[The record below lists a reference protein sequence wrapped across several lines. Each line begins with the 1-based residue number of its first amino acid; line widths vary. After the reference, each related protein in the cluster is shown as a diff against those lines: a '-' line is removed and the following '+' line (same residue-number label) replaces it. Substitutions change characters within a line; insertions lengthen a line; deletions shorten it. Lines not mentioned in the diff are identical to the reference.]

1 MASFM
6 QVDDTGGNSR
16 NATGRACG
24 TCTLCCKLL
33 GVAELAKPA
42 GKWCRHCAPGKG
54 CTIYATRP
62 DDCRSFVCGWLVQP
76 ELGPD
81 WKPER
86 SKVIL
91 SWHSDRVGG
100 GTRLAVVVDPSHP
113 SAWRN
118 PPIYQKLKQWAFQ
131 GGPTVSRPLQLLVTV
146 KSAGRLFVILPDQDI
161 DIGTLADD
169 EVIVTNEKITSG
181 GIAVEV
187 RKVKRSEA
195 EAFS

>member
-1 MASFM
+1 MHVRPQPLHLFADPFEAPAPRADHDEVRAIAHHRPGLEQRG
-6 QVDDTGGNSR
+6 QV
-16 NATGRACG
+16 
-24 TCTLCCKLL
+24 
-33 GVAELAKPA
+33 LAGLDGADKKDEA
-42 GKWCRHCAPGKG
+42 VR
-54 CTIYATRP
+54 
-62 DDCRSFVCGWLVQP
+62 QP
-76 ELGPD
+76 ELGPE

-100 GTRLAVVVDPSHP
+100 GSRLAVIVDPSHP

-161 DIGTLADD
+161 DVGTLADD
-169 EVIVTNEKITSG
+169 EVIVTNEKMTSR

-195 EAFS
+195 QAVS